1 MLPGQEGLRLDAFL
15 SQHVSSRSH
24 AEKIIKQSGVRR
36 EKGNNNVSLKT
47 SYKVKAGESFYI
59 DVLIPASSPSVYGLK
74 PYNLSIP
81 IIFEDEYLLVVNKP
95 SGLVV
100 HPGPGH
106 KQDTLVNALL
116 EKIKPASQIDPMRPG
131 IVHRLD
137 KEVSGLMILAKTE
150 EAQELLI
157 EKFKLRKIH
166 RAYRALVLGKIKQKK
181 AKIVS
186 FIGRHLKN
194 RKKFHSFDKEVK
206 GAKQAITHYQ
216 VLESF
221 IDEIHHLECH
231 LETGR
236 THQIRVHL
244 SSQGFPVLG
253 DTLYFPRQTKA
264 LKEFSFKKNTFPL
277 SYIALYAAF
286 LQFEHPFTKEALS
299 FYLPYPQEFDFLM
312 NQLNFNQQLQT

>member
-1 MLPGQEGLRLDAFL
+1 MPEQEGLRLDAFL
-15 SQHVSSRSH
+15 SYHVSSRSH
-24 AEKIIKQSGVRR
+24 AEKIIKQSGVTKEER
-36 EKGNNNVSLKT
+36 NPNISLKS
-47 SYKVKAGESFYI
+47 SYKVKAGECYYI
-59 DVLIPASSPSVYGLK
+59 DLSLQVSLPSVYELK

-81 IIFEDEYLLVVNKP
+81 IIFEDKYLLVVNKP
-95 SGLVV
+95 AGLVV

-106 KQDTLVNALL
+106 EQNTLVNTLL
-116 EKIKPASQIDPMRPG
+116 EKIKPASQINPMRPG
-131 IVHRLD
+131 VVHRLD

-150 EAQELLI
+150 EAQALLI
-157 EKFKLRKIH
+157 EKFKLKKIH
-166 RAYRALVLGKIKQKK
+166 RIYRALVLGKIEQKK

-186 FIGRHLKN
+186 FIGRHLKD

-206 GAKQAITHYQ
+206 GAKTAVTYYQ

-221 IDEIHHLECH
+221 LDKIHHLECR

-244 SSQGFPVLG
+244 SSQGFPILG

-264 LKEFSFKKNTFPL
+264 LKAFTFKKNTFPL

-286 LQFEHPFTKEALS
+286 LQFEHPVTKEMLS
-299 FYLPYPQEFDFLM
+299 FCLPYPQEFSFLM
-312 NQLNFNQQLQT
+312 NQLNFHQRLQT

>member
-1 MLPGQEGLRLDAFL
+1 M
-15 SQHVSSRSH
+15 
-24 AEKIIKQSGVRR
+24 
-36 EKGNNNVSLKT
+36 
-47 SYKVKAGESFYI
+47 KAGECYYI
-59 DVLIPASSPSVYGLK
+59 DLLIQASSPAVYELK

-81 IIFEDEYLLVVNKP
+81 IIFEDQYLLIVNKP
-95 SGLVV
+95 AGLVV

-106 KQDTLVNALL
+106 EQDTLVNALL
-116 EKIKPASQIDPMRPG
+116 KKIKLAAQIDPMRPG
-131 IVHRLD
+131 VVHRLD

-157 EKFKLRKIH
+157 GKFKLRKIN
-166 RAYRALVLGKIKQKK
+166 RIYRALVLGKIKQKK

-194 RKKFHSFDKEVK
+194 RKKFHSFDKKVK
-206 GAKQAITHYQ
+206 GAKNSVTHYK

-221 IDEIHHLECH
+221 LDKIHHIECQ

-264 LKEFSFKKNTFPL
+264 LKEFTFKKNTFPL

-299 FYLPYPQEFDFLM
+299 FCLPYPPEFYFLM
-312 NQLNFNQQLQT
+312 NQLNFSQQLQT

>member
-1 MLPGQEGLRLDAFL
+1 M
-15 SQHVSSRSH
+15 SHHVSSRSH
-24 AEKIIKQSGVRR
+24 AEKIIKQSGVT
-36 EKGNNNVSLKT
+36 KGEENNNISLKS
-47 SYKVKAGESFYI
+47 SYKVKAGECYYI
-59 DVLIPASSPSVYGLK
+59 NLLIPASSPSVYELK

-81 IIFEDEYLLVVNKP
+81 VIFEDQYLLVVNKP
-95 SGLVV
+95 AGLVV

-106 KQDTLVNALL
+106 EQDTLVNALL

-150 EAQELLI
+150 ETQAFLI
-157 EKFKLRKIH
+157 EKFKLRKIN
-166 RAYRALVLGKIKQKK
+166 RTYRALVLGKVKQKK
-181 AKIVS
+181 AKVIS
-186 FIGRHLKN
+186 FIGRHLNN

-206 GAKQAITHYQ
+206 GAKKAITYYQ
-216 VLESF
+216 ILESF
-221 IDEIHHLECH
+221 LDKIHHVECQ

-264 LKEFSFKKNTFPL
+264 LKEFTFKKNTFPL
-277 SYIALYAAF
+277 SYMALYAAF
-286 LQFEHPFTKEALS
+286 LQFEHPFTKKTLG
-299 FYLPYPQEFDFLM
+299 FCLPYPQEFHFLM
-312 NQLNFNQQLQT
+312 NQLNFSQQLQT